1 MMRLQM
7 SSAASALF
15 RALLA
20 RTSVSRD
27 RVLLTEVHSTD
38 WQSLTFV
45 GERHR
50 FGLRVPGPNAQA
62 TIDELCRG
70 LREAE
75 FTIPGHVLADI
86 EPATKEGPE
95 PDGSISLTIE
105 ALTIEE

>member
-1 MMRLQM
+1 M
-7 SSAASALF
+7 SPAASALF
-15 RALLA
+15 RSLLA
-20 RTSVSRD
+20 RTSVPRD
-27 RVLLTEVHSTD
+27 RILLTDVHSTD

-62 TIDELCRG
+62 VVDELCKG

-86 EPATKEGPE
+86 EPEAGPAAQL
-95 PDGSISLTIE
+95 DGSISLTIE

>member
-1 MMRLQM
+1 MMRLKM
-7 SSAASALF
+7 SPAASALF

-20 RTSVSRD
+20 RTTVSRE
-27 RVLLTEVHSTD
+27 RILLTDVHSTD

-50 FGLRVPGPNAQA
+50 FGLRVPGPDAQA
-62 TIDELCRG
+62 VVDELCRD

-86 EPATKEGPE
+86 EPAAKEGAE
-95 PDGSISLTIE
+95 LDGSISLTIE